1 MKSQKEIIEIMNQAR
16 CYETDKNK
24 TLPFT
29 YRECERAVEI
39 ALKSKE
45 KEIIKIMD
53 EIKHKEKNF
62 VNMWYSL
69 ERELRIKQNNREK
82 LKGDKK

>member
-1 MKSQKEIIEIMNQAR
+1 MTTEYKEAEAVDYVFNNMEYDWSEIEEKLKEAIR
-16 CYETDKNK
+16 L
-24 TLPFT
+24 TLNF
-29 YRECERAVEI
+29 
-39 ALKSKE
+39 KE

-82 LKGDKK
+82 LKGDKE